1 LYTGAP
7 ARLVAEIDRGAVT
20 AGVACVPVLGIEKE
34 LSDAVGNAPVVV
46 VVVVVGGVVGI
57 VVGIFMG
64 TVGVVTGGLVVTG
77 GVVVSGCIGKSDS
90 NGSYGFGTVPST
102 VNSPAVKS
110 GFVGAVGTVD
120 KGGVKGG
127 VIGEV
132 AVPVPSGV
140 PSGVPVG
147 VPVPSEGNV
156 PVPAGEYPDIFVA
169 SAGSIP

>member
-7 ARLVAEIDRGAVT
+7 ARLVAEIDKGAVT

-34 LSDAVGNAPVVV
+34 LSDAVVGNAPVGF
-46 VVVVVGGVVGI
+46 VVVGV
-57 VVGIFMG
+57 VVGIFIG
-64 TVGVVTGGLVVTG
+64 TVGVVVTGGLVVVG

-102 VNSPAVKS
+102 INSPAFKS
-110 GFVGAVGTVD
+110 GFVGVVGVVIGD
-120 KGGVKGG
+120 KGGV
-127 VIGEV
+127 
-132 AVPVPSGV
+132 AVPV